1 MITVVKI
8 VKFQGQYLGCL
19 DKVIIMSVL
28 VKPKNYQDSHDNY
41 CQNSKIPRSISW
53 MS

>member
-1 MITVVKI
+1 MTTIVKI

-28 VKPKNYQDSHDNY
+28 AKPLKALSGQ
-41 CQNSKIPRSISW
+41 P
-53 MS
+53 